1 MSLDKFK
8 ANGRLV
14 EKISR
19 AIGSGKAFHAY
30 IIEGDPLSGK
40 REFALEFCKALVCL
54 DRPGIGCD
62 TCVNCRKIDHGNCED
77 LHIVE
82 SDGISVKD
90 EQISKLQSELK
101 KKPLG
106 SRNMA
111 IIDDADTM
119 TKRAQNRLLKTLE
132 EPYEGTVI
140 ILLSDNRENLIDTI
154 RSRCILYRLE
164 PAAEDTQIGQ
174 GAEALFSA
182 VMEKKNFF
190 EKKDILSRYMK
201 NREDAFTLLDGLERI
216 YERLLTWED
225 SRRSRFHKDEIFR
238 AVELIEE
245 ARRDLLAKVNYQ
257 YAVKNLILKIGG

>member
-1 MSLDKFK
+1 MH
-8 ANGRLV
+8 R
-14 EKISR
+14 
-19 AIGSGKAFHAY
+19 
-30 IIEGDPLSGK
+30 
-40 REFALEFCKALVCL
+40 
-54 DRPGIGCD
+54 
-62 TCVNCRKIDHGNCED
+62 
-77 LHIVE
+77 
-82 SDGISVKD
+82 
-90 EQISKLQSELK
+90 
-101 KKPLG
+101 
-106 SRNMA
+106 
-111 IIDDADTM
+111 
-119 TKRAQNRLLKTLE
+119 
-132 EPYEGTVI
+132 
-140 ILLSDNRENLIDTI
+140 
-154 RSRCILYRLE
+154 
-164 PAAEDTQIGQ
+164 IGQ